1 MRKIYPFLLLFLSF
15 QTLAQLPASQL
26 FHFKIDEIE
35 GKCSLRKARWLTQFN
50 PTGYNNQ
57 PFFINEDEIYVTVQ
71 FPWDTTQTDIYSL
84 NLKSQVFTQITN
96 TPESEYSPKIIPNS
110 QEFSVVR
117 VDANKEKT
125 QRLWRYPLD
134 RNGLGK
140 EVFRYQ
146 KGIGYYQWLNSN
158 KVALFI
164 VDKPFNRMA
173 VTDVVSESAL
183 RFEFQP
189 GRSFAILSNGNLACI
204 EKNDNGDWY
213 IKSINLG
220 TYNSENIIKTLP
232 DSEDFVV
239 TQSGIFLMGKGSYL
253 YQFMPNKDTDWVQIA
268 NLREYGIKK
277 IERLALNNSG
287 DIILVT
293 K

>member
-1 MRKIYPFLLLFLSF
+1 MRKIYAFLLLLLSL
-15 QTLAQLPASQL
+15 QAVAQLPASQL
-26 FHFKIDEIE
+26 FHFKLDEID
-35 GKCSLRKARWLTQFN
+35 GKCSVRKARWLTQFN

-57 PFFINEDEIYVTVQ
+57 PFFMNEDELYITVQ

-84 NLKSQVFTQITN
+84 NLKSQVFAQITN
-96 TPESEYSPKIIPNS
+96 TPESEYSPKPIPSS

-134 RNGLGK
+134 RNGVGK

-146 KGIGYYQWLNSN
+146 RGVGYYNWLNSN

-164 VDKPFNRMA
+164 VEKPFNRMA
-173 VTDVVSESAL
+173 VTEVNTESAL
-183 RFEFQP
+183 RFDFQP
-189 GRSFAILSNGNLACI
+189 GRSFASLSNGNLVCI
-204 EKNDNGDWY
+204 EKNDNGDWF

-220 TYNSENIIKTLP
+220 NYSSEIIVKTLP

-239 TQSGIFLMGKGSYL
+239 TDSGIFLMGKGPYL
-253 YQFMPNKDTDWVQIA
+253 YQFVPNKDSDWVQIA

-277 IERLALNNSG
+277 IERLALNHSG
-287 DIILVT
+287 DLIMVT